1 MEYEDIYR
9 LAYKIVLMMRA
20 PDLYEKVKQL
30 EQDWLQTN
38 VRTLVTDSISS
49 SLIRAQKSTDVQ
61 DQSSERREEGEKF
74 LSVLKVA
81 WEDHQFGMGMVAD
94 VLLYMV
100 SLVPLKSLFNFFN
113 FLRRTVW

>member
-1 MEYEDIYR
+1 LTGINTKEYASLEYEDIYR

-30 EQDWLQTN
+30 EQHWLQTSVQTI
-38 VRTLVTDSISS
+38 VRDSISA
-49 SLIRAQKSTDVQ
+49 SLIRAQKSTDAQ

-74 LSVLKVA
+74 LTALKVA
-81 WEDHQFGMGMVAD
+81 WEDYQFGMGMVAD

-100 SLVPLKSLFNFFN
+100 C
-113 FLRRTVW
+113 FLEYEPC